1 MTILA
6 LAAGA
11 LLPMS
16 AAAQTP
22 QSGWGAE
29 KWQFTAT
36 IYGWVPTID
45 TRVNFSGDRGST
57 DITVNKGDILD
68 ALKMTFQGSFDA
80 HNGRWGIFNDLF
92 YADLGGSKSRTRDFS
107 VGNIG
112 LPASTET
119 DLSLDIKALLWTV
132 AGEYRVGSD
141 PAWTVDLLGG
151 ARMLQLKLN
160 LDYSITGDLGPIVI
174 PGREGSKETD
184 GSVWDAIVGV
194 KGRYTFGEGGKWY
207 APFYV
212 DVGTGQ
218 SQLTWQI
225 AGGIGYSYD
234 WGSVFATWRYL
245 DYNFQSGK
253 ELDDFSLRICTSA
266 VTRASLARC
275 RSVVEPKP
283 PSLNC

>member
-1 MTILA
+1 MKICTLARGGMAVMA
-6 LAAGA
+6 LAASA

-16 AAAQTP
+16 VAAQTT
-22 QSGWGAE
+22 QSAWGAE

-36 IYGWVPTID
+36 LYLWLPAID
-45 TRVNFSGDRGST
+45 GTVNFPGDRGSR
-57 DITVNKGDILD
+57 DINVSRSDVLSD
-68 ALKMTFQGSFDA
+68 LKMTFQGSFDA
-80 HNGRWGIFNDLF
+80 HNGRWGIYNDLF

-119 DLSLDIKALLWTV
+119 DLSLDLKALIWTV

-141 PAWTVDLLGG
+141 PAWTLDLLAG
-151 ARMLQLKLN
+151 ARMTQMKPTLG
-160 LDYSITGDLGPIVI
+160 YSITGDLGPIVI
-174 PGREGSKETD
+174 PGREGSKQVDE
-184 GSVWDAIVGV
+184 SVWDGIVGV
-194 KGRYTFGEGGKWY
+194 KGRYTFGEGRKWY

-234 WGSVFATWRYL
+234 WGSVFAMWRYL
-245 DYNFQSGK
+245 DYNFKSGK
-253 ELDDFSLRICTSA
+253 KLDDFSLNGPMVGVA
-266 VTRASLARC
+266 FQW
-275 RSVVEPKP
+275 
-283 PSLNC
+283 

>member
-1 MTILA
+1 MKICTLAGGGMAVMA
-6 LAAGA
+6 LAASA

-16 AAAQTP
+16 VAAQTT

-36 IYGWVPTID
+36 LYGWVPAID
-45 TRVNFSGDRGST
+45 QTVNFPGDQGST
-57 DITVNKGDILD
+57 DVHVGMSDVLS

-92 YADLGGSKSRTRDFS
+92 YADLGGAKSRTRDFS

-119 DLSLDIKALLWTV
+119 DLTLDIKTLIWTV
-132 AGEYRVGSD
+132 AGEYRIESD
-141 PAWTVDLLGG
+141 PAWTLDLLAG
-151 ARMLQLKLN
+151 ARMAQMKPT
-160 LDYSITGDLGPIVI
+160 LDYSITGDLGPLVI
-174 PGREGSKETD
+174 PGREGSKQVDER
-184 GSVWDAIVGV
+184 VWDGIVGV
-194 KGRYTFGEGGKWY
+194 KGRYTFGDGRKWY
-207 APFYV
+207 VPFYA

-225 AGGIGYSYD
+225 AGGIGYTAD

-245 DYNFQSGK
+245 DYSFKSGNK
-253 ELDDFSLRICTSA
+253 LDDFSLNGPMVGVA
-266 VTRASLARC
+266 FQW
-275 RSVVEPKP
+275 
-283 PSLNC
+283 

>member
-1 MTILA
+1 MTVMA
-6 LAAGA
+6 VAASA

-16 AAAQTP
+16 VAAQTT

-36 IYGWVPTID
+36 LYGWVPAID
-45 TRVNFSGDRGST
+45 QTVNFPGDQGST
-57 DITVNKGDILD
+57 DVHVGMSDVLS

-92 YADLGGSKSRTRDFS
+92 YADLGGAKSRTRDFS

-119 DLSLDIKALLWTV
+119 DLSLDIKTLIWTV

-141 PAWTVDLLGG
+141 PAWTLDLLAG
-151 ARMLQLKLN
+151 ARMAQMKPTLG
-160 LDYSITGDLGPIVI
+160 YSITGDLGPIVI
-174 PGREGSKETD
+174 PGREGSKQVDER
-184 GSVWDAIVGV
+184 VWDGIVGV
-194 KGRYTFGEGGKWY
+194 KGRYTFGEGRKWY

-225 AGGIGYSYD
+225 SGGIGYSYD
-234 WGSVFATWRYL
+234 WGSIFATWRYL
-245 DYNFQSGK
+245 DYNFKSGK
-253 ELDDFSLRICTSA
+253 KLDDFSLNGPMVGVA
-266 VTRASLARC
+266 FQW
-275 RSVVEPKP
+275 
-283 PSLNC
+283 

>member
-1 MTILA
+1 MAVMA
-6 LAAGA
+6 LAASA

-16 AAAQTP
+16 VAAQTT

-36 IYGWVPTID
+36 LYGWVPAID
-45 TRVNFSGDRGST
+45 QTVNFPGDRGST
-57 DITVNKGDILD
+57 DIHVSMSDVLS

-92 YADLGGSKSRTRDFS
+92 YADLGGAKSRTRDFS

-119 DLSLDIKALLWTV
+119 DLSLDIKTLIWTV

-141 PAWTVDLLGG
+141 PAWTLDLLAG
-151 ARMLQLKLN
+151 ARMAQMKPTLG
-160 LDYSITGDLGPIVI
+160 YSITGDLGSILI
-174 PGREGSKETD
+174 LDREGSKQVDE
-184 GSVWDAIVGV
+184 SVWDGIVGV
-194 KGRYTFGEGGKWY
+194 KGRYTFGEGRKWY

-234 WGSVFATWRYL
+234 WGSVFAMWRYL
-245 DYNFQSGK
+245 DYNFKSGK
-253 ELDDFSLRICTSA
+253 KLDDFSLNGPMVGVA
-266 VTRASLARC
+266 FQW
-275 RSVVEPKP
+275 
-283 PSLNC
+283 

>member
-1 MTILA
+1 MKICTLARGGMAVMA
-6 LAAGA
+6 LAASA

-16 AAAQTP
+16 VAAQTT

-36 IYGWVPTID
+36 LYGWVPAID
-45 TRVNFSGDRGST
+45 QTVNFPGDRGST
-57 DITVNKGDILD
+57 DIHVSMSDVLS

-92 YADLGGSKSRTRDFS
+92 YADLGGAKSRTRDFS

-119 DLSLDIKALLWTV
+119 DLTLDIKTLIWTV

-141 PAWTVDLLGG
+141 PAWTLDLLAG
-151 ARMLQLKLN
+151 ARMARMKPTLG
-160 LDYSITGDLGPIVI
+160 YSITGDLGPIEI
-174 PGREGSKETD
+174 PGRVGSKQVDER
-184 GSVWDAIVGV
+184 VWDGIVGV
-194 KGRYTFGEGGKWY
+194 KGRYTFGEGRKWY

-234 WGSVFATWRYL
+234 WGSVFAMWRYL

-253 ELDDFSLRICTSA
+253 KLDDFSLNGPMVGVA
-266 VTRASLARC
+266 FHW
-275 RSVVEPKP
+275 
-283 PSLNC
+283 

>member
-1 MTILA
+1 MKIRTLARGGVAVMA
-6 LAAGA
+6 LAASA
-11 LLPMS
+11 LLPMPV
-16 AAAQTP
+16 AAQTT

-36 IYGWVPTID
+36 LYGWVTAID
-45 TRVNFSGDRGST
+45 QTVNFPGDRGST
-57 DITVNKGDILD
+57 DVHVGMSDVLR
-68 ALKMTFQGSFDA
+68 ALKMTFQGSFDV

-92 YADLGGSKSRTRDFS
+92 YADLGGVKSRTRDFS

-119 DLSLDIKALLWTV
+119 DLTLDIKTLIWTV

-141 PAWTVDLLGG
+141 PAWTLDLLAG
-151 ARMLQLKLN
+151 ARMAQIKPTLG
-160 LDYSITGDLGPIVI
+160 YSITGDLGPIVI
-174 PGREGSKETD
+174 PGREGSKQVDASIWD
-184 GSVWDAIVGV
+184 GIVGV
-194 KGRYTFGEGGKWY
+194 KGRYTFGEGRKWY

-234 WGSVFATWRYL
+234 WGSVFAMWRYL

-253 ELDDFSLRICTSA
+253 KLDDFSLNGPMVGVA
-266 VTRASLARC
+266 FYW
-275 RSVVEPKP
+275 
-283 PSLNC
+283 

>member
-1 MTILA
+1 MKICTLARGGMTVMA
-6 LAAGA
+6 LAASA

-16 AAAQTP
+16 VAAQTT
-22 QSGWGAE
+22 QSDWGAQ

-36 IYGWVPTID
+36 LYGWVPAID
-45 TRVNFSGDRGST
+45 QTVNFPGDRGST
-57 DITVNKGDILD
+57 DISVSKSDVLS

-92 YADLGGSKSRTRDFS
+92 YADLGGNKSRTRDFS

-112 LPASTET
+112 LPAETET
-119 DLSLDIKALLWTV
+119 DLTLDIKTLIWTV

-141 PAWTVDLLGG
+141 PAWTLDLLAG
-151 ARMLQLKLN
+151 ARMTRMKPTLG
-160 LDYSITGDLGPIVI
+160 YSITGDLGPIVL
-174 PGREGSKETD
+174 PGRVGSKQVDE
-184 GSVWDAIVGV
+184 SVWDGIVGV
-194 KGRYTFGEGGKWY
+194 KGRYTFGEGRKWY

-234 WGSVFATWRYL
+234 WGSVFAMWRYL
-245 DYNFQSGK
+245 DYNFESGK
-253 ELDDFSLRICTSA
+253 KLDDFSLNGPMVG
-266 VTRASLARC
+266 VTFRW
-275 RSVVEPKP
+275 
-283 PSLNC
+283 